1 MIHSFFTLNFISLEQ
16 FLLKHHN
23 YFMKFGLILTGVTV
37 ATLILIFG
45 FYKLFLEKEIPA
57 IINPTPPVINQ
68 NSKTQAPKAL
78 PGSSVQPAASAA
90 ASSPSVSPKP
100 KASAFKSTIGT
111 ITVLQNNTTSSQS
124 SSSSGNSTI
133 SGTISFTGTAPSST
147 SIVIVA
153 RKNGSGDSYKTVVS
167 GISASNSAA
176 WSWATAE
183 SGTAYDMVAV
193 LKGSSGGVD
202 TDYATSQTYVVTA
215 PALSQIFSVN
225 ATEAPDAPTGTIT
238 TTCTTHN
245 SNNTW
250 YATINYPTV
259 SGGQWYIMQAGAS
272 SGASDLANTTQAAQS
287 GTNQT
292 INVILSDS
300 ISYYVQY
307 SVANAPYPTSAQY
320 SDFSTPMTV
329 RCP

>member
-1 MIHSFFTLNFISLEQ
+1 
-16 FLLKHHN
+16 
-23 YFMKFGLILTGVTV
+23 MKFGLILAGVTV
-37 ATLILIFG
+37 TTLVLIFG
-45 FYKLFLEKEIPA
+45 FYKLFLEKEARVNITPNPP
-57 IINPTPPVINQ
+57 IINQSSQTQVPKPLPV
-68 NSKTQAPKAL
+68 SPA
-78 PGSSVQPAASAA
+78 QPAASA
-90 ASSPSVSPKP
+90 STVSPSTSPKP
-100 KASAFKSTIGT
+100 KASSYKSTIGT
-111 ITVLQNNTTSSQS
+111 LTVLQNNTTSSQTS

-133 SGTISFTGTAPSST
+133 SGTISFTGSALSGT

-153 RKNGSGDSYKTVVS
+153 RKNGSGTSYKTVVS

-225 ATEAPDAPTGTIT
+225 ATEAPDAPTGTVT

-259 SGGQWYIMQAGAS
+259 SGGQSYIMQAGTT
-272 SGASDLANTTQAAQS
+272 SGASDLANTTQVAQS
-287 GTNQT
+287 GTNQV
-292 INVILSDS
+292 INVILNDS
-300 ISYYVQY
+300 VSYFVQY